1 MIDNGVNICAWEL
14 LFLNLNFSPMAL
26 FNRREFIKKSS
37 LGFGF
42 AALPVP
48 IKILWGTDYFSKRPK
63 LSERKFT
70 SEAVEKTIRTIKKS
84 IADEEL
90 AWMFENCFP
99 NTLDTTVKF
108 YEKNGKPFTYVI
120 TGDID
125 AMWLRDS
132 SAQVYPYLSLANE
145 DEKLK
150 SLLKGVINKQVECV
164 LLDPYANAFFDD
176 ASKISEW
183 KNDLTEMKPGIHE
196 RKWEVDSLCYVM
208 RLSYNYWK
216 VTGDASVFDNDWK
229 KAMLLIQKTFREQ
242 QRKESKGPYQFQR
255 SNGNP
260 LDTQFA
266 GGYGNPTKKL
276 GLIHSMFRPSDD
288 ATFYPFLI
296 SSNMFAVVSLRE
308 TAEIFSKVFHDENT
322 SAQFMN
328 LAQEVDDAIQKYA
341 VLNHPAAGKIY
352 ALEIDG
358 FGNGLFMD
366 DANVPNL
373 LSIPYLGY
381 RSKEDA
387 IYKNTRKFSLSKAN
401 PWYSEGKFAKGIGGP
416 HIGEHKIWPLG
427 LIMQALTTDD
437 KEEIVSCLKMLK
449 ATHAGTG
456 FIHESFDVDNPKD
469 FTRSWFAWAN
479 TLFGE
484 LILHLH
490 QTNPEI
496 LKRKF

>member
-1 MIDNGVNICAWEL
+1 MID
-14 LFLNLNFSPMAL
+14 
-26 FNRREFIKKSS
+26 RREFIKKSGIG
-37 LGFGF
+37 LGFF
-42 AALPVP
+42 AISSSAKFL
-48 IKILWGTDYFSKRPK
+48 IINDYISKRPG
-63 LSERKFT
+63 LAQRKFT
-70 SEAVEKTIRTIKKS
+70 SEAVEKTIKTIKKA

-108 YEKNGKPFTYVI
+108 YHKNNKPYTYVI

-150 SLLKGVINKQVECV
+150 QLLKGVINKQVECV

-176 ASKISEW
+176 SHKISEW
-183 KNDLTEMKPGIHE
+183 KEDLTDMKPGIHE

-216 VTGDASVFDNDWK
+216 ITGDSSIFDADWK
-229 KAMLLIQKTFREQ
+229 KAMHLILQTFKDQ
-242 QRKESKGPYQFQR
+242 QRKDSKGPYKFQR
-255 SNGNP
+255 ANGNS

-266 GGYGNPTKKL
+266 GGFGNPTKKV

-288 ATFYPFLI
+288 ATFYPLLV

-308 TAEIFSKVFHDENT
+308 TAEIFSKVLKDENS
-322 SAQFMN
+322 SAQFKT
-328 LAQEVDDAIQKYA
+328 LAAEVDEAIQKYA
-341 VLNHPAAGKIY
+341 VLDHPEAGKIY

-358 FGNGLFMD
+358 FGNALFMD

-381 RSKEDA
+381 VSKDDA
-387 IYKNTRKFSLSKAN
+387 VYQNTRKFSLSKAN
-401 PWYSEGKFAKGIGGP
+401 PWFSEGKFAKGIGGP

-427 LIMQALTTDD
+427 LIMQALTTDND
-437 KEEIVSCLKMLK
+437 DEIISCLKMLK

-484 LILHLH
+484 LILYLH
-490 QTNPEI
+490 KTKPEI

>member
-1 MIDNGVNICAWEL
+1 MV
-14 LFLNLNFSPMAL
+14 
-26 FNRREFIKKSS
+26 NRREFIKKSGAGI
-37 LGFGF
+37 GFF
-42 AALPVP
+42 AIPNSVRF
-48 IKILWGTDYFSKRPK
+48 IFSDEYISKRPPM
-63 LSERKFT
+63 SERKFT
-70 SEAVEKTIRTIKKS
+70 SEAVEKTIKTIKKS

-90 AWMFENCFP
+90 AWLFENCFP

-108 YEKNGKPFTYVI
+108 YRKNNKPYTYVI

-150 SLLKGVINKQVECV
+150 NLLKGVINKQVECV
-164 LLDPYANAFFDD
+164 LLDPYANAFFDN
-176 ASKISEW
+176 SNKISEW
-183 KNDLTEMKPGIHE
+183 KNDSTQMKPGIHE
-196 RKWEVDSLCYVM
+196 RKWEIDSLCYVM

-216 VTGDASVFDNDWK
+216 ITGDSSIFETDWK
-229 KAMLLIQKTFREQ
+229 KAMLLILQTFKEQ
-242 QRKESKGPYQFQR
+242 QRKDSKGPYKFQR

-260 LDTQFA
+260 LDTQFV

-276 GLIHSMFRPSDD
+276 GLIHAMFRPSDD

-308 TAEIFSKVFHDENT
+308 TAEIFSEIFKDENT
-322 SAQFMN
+322 AAQFKN
-328 LAQEVDDAIQKYA
+328 LAEEVDEAIQKYA
-341 VLNHPAAGKIY
+341 VLNHPTAGKIY

-358 FGNGLFMD
+358 FGNALFMD

-381 RSKEDA
+381 RSKEDE

-401 PWYSEGKFAKGIGGP
+401 PWFSEGKFAKGIGGP

-437 KEEIVSCLKMLK
+437 NEEIVSCLKILK

-484 LILHLH
+484 LILHLYK
-490 QTNPEI
+490 TKPEI

>member
-1 MIDNGVNICAWEL
+1 MI
-14 LFLNLNFSPMAL
+14 
-26 FNRREFIKKSS
+26 NRREFIKKSGI
-37 LGFGF
+37 GFGF
-42 AALPVP
+42 LAIPASAKFL
-48 IKILWGTDYFSKRPK
+48 IINDYVSKRPG
-63 LSERKFT
+63 LAQRKFT
-70 SEAVEKTIRTIKKS
+70 SEAVEKTIKKIRKA

-108 YEKNGKPFTYVI
+108 YHKNNKPYTYVI

-150 SLLKGVINKQVECV
+150 NLLKGVINKQVECV

-176 ASKISEW
+176 AHKISEW
-183 KNDLTEMKPGIHE
+183 KEDLTDMKPGIHE

-216 VTGDASVFDNDWK
+216 ITGDSSIFDADWK
-229 KAMLLIQKTFREQ
+229 KAMHLILQTFKDQ
-242 QRKESKGPYQFQR
+242 QRKDSKGPYRFQR
-255 SNGNP
+255 ANGNT

-266 GGYGNPTKKL
+266 GGFGNPTKKI

-288 ATFYPFLI
+288 ATFYPLLV

-308 TAEIFSKVFHDENT
+308 TAEIFSKVLKDENS
-322 SAQFMN
+322 SAQFKT
-328 LAQEVDDAIQKYA
+328 LAAEVDEAIQKYA
-341 VLNHPAAGKIY
+341 VLDHPEAGKIY

-358 FGNGLFMD
+358 FGNALFMD

-381 RSKEDA
+381 ASKDDA
-387 IYKNTRKFSLSKAN
+387 VYQNTRKFSLSKAN
-401 PWYSEGKFAKGIGGP
+401 PWFSEGKFAKGIGGP

-427 LIMQALTTDD
+427 LIMQALTTDND
-437 KEEIVSCLKMLK
+437 EEIISCLKMLK
-449 ATHAGTG
+449 TTHAGTG

-490 QTNPEI
+490 KTKPEI

>member
-1 MIDNGVNICAWEL
+1 M
-14 LFLNLNFSPMAL
+14 
-26 FNRREFIKKSS
+26 NRRNFIKKSS
-37 LGFGF
+37 LGVGF
-42 AALPVP
+42 FALPVSASF
-48 IKILWGTDYFSKRPK
+48 LFANDYVSKRPP

-70 SEAVEKTIRTIKKS
+70 SEAVEKTIKTIKKS

-108 YEKNGKPFTYVI
+108 YQKNNKPYTYVI
-120 TGDID
+120 TGDIN

-150 SLLKGVINKQVECV
+150 NLLKGVINKQVECV
-164 LLDPYANAFFDD
+164 LLDSYANAFFND
-176 ASKISEW
+176 ANKVSEW
-183 KNDLTEMKPGIHE
+183 KNDSTQMKPGIHE
-196 RKWEVDSLCYVM
+196 RKWEIDSLCYVM

-216 VTGDASVFDNDWK
+216 ITGDSSVFDSDWK
-229 KAMLLIQKTFREQ
+229 KAMLLILQTFKEQ
-242 QRKESKGPYQFQR
+242 QRKDSKGPYKFQR

-266 GGYGNPTKKL
+266 GGYGNPTKKV

-308 TAEIFSKVFHDENT
+308 TAEIFSEIFKDENT
-322 SAQFMN
+322 AAQFKN
-328 LAQEVDDAIQKYA
+328 LAEEVDEAIQKYA
-341 VLNHPAAGKIY
+341 VLNHPEAGKIY

-358 FGNGLFMD
+358 FGNALFMD

-381 RSKEDA
+381 RSKEDE

-401 PWYSEGKFAKGIGGP
+401 PWFSEGEFAKGIGGP

-427 LIMQALTTDD
+427 LIMQALTTDND
-437 KEEIVSCLKMLK
+437 EEIVSCLKMLK

-469 FTRSWFAWAN
+469 FTRAWFAWAN

-490 QTNPEI
+490 TTKPEI
-496 LKRKF
+496 LKRKL

>member
-1 MIDNGVNICAWEL
+1 MI
-14 LFLNLNFSPMAL
+14 
-26 FNRREFIKKSS
+26 NRRDFIKKSGLG
-37 LGFGF
+37 LGFF
-42 AALPVP
+42 TVP
-48 IKILWGTDYFSKRPK
+48 SSAKFLFVNDFVSKRPN
-63 LSERKFT
+63 LSQRKFT
-70 SEAVEKTIRTIKKS
+70 SEAVEKTIKTIKNT

-99 NTLDTTVKF
+99 NTLDTTIKF
-108 YEKNGKPFTYVI
+108 YHKNTKPYTYVI

-132 SAQVYPYLSLANE
+132 SAQVYPYLNLANE
-145 DEKLK
+145 DKKLK
-150 SLLKGVINKQVECV
+150 DLLKGVINKQVECV

-176 ASKISEW
+176 PHKISEW
-183 KNDLTEMKPGIHE
+183 KDDVTDMKPGIHE

-216 VTGDASVFDNDWK
+216 TTGDSSVFDADWK
-229 KAMLLIQKTFREQ
+229 KAMLLILQTFKEQ
-242 QRKESKGPYQFQR
+242 QRKDSKGPYSFER
-255 SNGNP
+255 ANGNP
-260 LDTQFA
+260 LDTQF
-266 GGYGNPTKKL
+266 GKGFGNPTKKV

-308 TAEIFSKVFHDENT
+308 TAEIFSKILKDEN
-322 SAQFMN
+322 SSNQFKN
-328 LAQEVDDAIQKYA
+328 LAKEV
-341 VLNHPAAGKIY
+341 
-352 ALEIDG
+352 
-358 FGNGLFMD
+358 D

-381 RSKEDA
+381 TSKDDEV
-387 IYKNTRKFSLSKAN
+387 YKNTRNFSLSHAN
-401 PWYSEGKFAKGIGGP
+401 PWFSEGKFAKGIGGP

-427 LIMQALTTDD
+427 LIMQALTTDND
-437 KEEIVSCLKMLK
+437 EEIIACLKMLK
-449 ATHAGTG
+449 GTHAGTG

-490 QTNPEI
+490 KTKPEI
-496 LKRKF
+496 LKMKF

>member
-1 MIDNGVNICAWEL
+1 ML
-14 LFLNLNFSPMAL
+14 S
-26 FNRREFIKKSS
+26 RRNFIKKSS
-37 LGFGF
+37 LGFGLF
-42 AALPVP
+42 AIPNSATFLFENGFV
-48 IKILWGTDYFSKRPK
+48 SRRPK
-63 LSERKFT
+63 LGDRKFT
-70 SEAVEKTIRTIKKS
+70 STAVENTIKNIKKS
-84 IADEEL
+84 ISDPEL
-90 AWMFENCFP
+90 AWMFENCYP

-108 YEKNGKPFTYVI
+108 YHKNKKPFTYVI

-150 SLLKGVINKQVECV
+150 NLLKGVINKQVECV

-176 ASKISEW
+176 TNKVSEW
-183 KNDLTEMKPGIHE
+183 KDDLTEMKPGIHE
-196 RKWEVDSLCYVM
+196 RKWEIDSLCYVM

-216 VTGDASVFDNDWK
+216 TTGDSSVFDTEWK
-229 KAMLLIQKTFREQ
+229 KAMLLILKTFEEQ
-242 QRKESKGPYQFQR
+242 QRKDSKGPYKFQR
-255 SNGNP
+255 ANGNS

-266 GGYGNPTKKL
+266 GGYGNPTKKI

-288 ATFYPFLI
+288 ATFYPFLV

-308 TAEIFSKVFHDENT
+308 TAEIFSKILKDEN
-322 SAQFMN
+322 SASRFRN
-328 LAQEVDDAIQKYA
+328 LAKEVDEAIQKYA
-341 VLNHPAAGKIY
+341 VLNHPIAGEIY
-352 ALEIDG
+352 ALEVDG
-358 FGNGLFMD
+358 FGNALFMD

-381 RSKEDA
+381 ASKDDEV
-387 IYKNTRKFSLSKAN
+387 YQNTRKFSLSKAN
-401 PWYSEGKFAKGIGGP
+401 PWFSEGKFAKGIGGP

-437 KEEIVSCLKMLK
+437 EKEIISVLKMLK

-490 QTNPEI
+490 KTKPEI
-496 LKRKF
+496 LKKKF

>member
-1 MIDNGVNICAWEL
+1 ML
-14 LFLNLNFSPMAL
+14 
-26 FNRREFIKKSS
+26 NRRNFIKKSS
-37 LGFGF
+37 LGAGF
-42 AALPVP
+42 FALPVSARF
-48 IKILWGTDYFSKRPK
+48 LFANDYVSKRPP

-70 SEAVEKTIRTIKKS
+70 SEAVEKTIKTIKKS

-108 YEKNGKPFTYVI
+108 YQKNNKPYTYVI

-150 SLLKGVINKQVECV
+150 NLLKGVINKQVECV
-164 LLDPYANAFFDD
+164 LLDPYANAFFND
-176 ASKISEW
+176 ANKVSEW
-183 KNDLTEMKPGIHE
+183 KNDSTQMKPGIHE
-196 RKWEVDSLCYVM
+196 RKWEIDSLCYVM

-216 VTGDASVFDNDWK
+216 ITGDSSVFDADWK
-229 KAMLLIQKTFREQ
+229 KAMLLILQTFKEQ
-242 QRKESKGPYQFQR
+242 QRKDSKGPYKFQR

-266 GGYGNPTKKL
+266 GGYGNPTKKV

-308 TAEIFSKVFHDENT
+308 TAEIFSEIFKDENT
-322 SAQFMN
+322 AAQFKN
-328 LAQEVDDAIQKYA
+328 LAEEVDEAIQKYA
-341 VLNHPAAGKIY
+341 VLNHPEAGKIY

-358 FGNGLFMD
+358 FGNALFMD

-381 RSKEDA
+381 RSKEDE

-401 PWYSEGKFAKGIGGP
+401 PWFSEGKFAKGIGGP

-437 KEEIVSCLKMLK
+437 NEEIVSCLKMLK

-490 QTNPEI
+490 TTKPEI
-496 LKRKF
+496 LKRKL

>member
-1 MIDNGVNICAWEL
+1 MV
-14 LFLNLNFSPMAL
+14 
-26 FNRREFIKKSS
+26 NRREFIKKSGAGI
-37 LGFGF
+37 GFF
-42 AALPVP
+42 AIPNSVRF
-48 IKILWGTDYFSKRPK
+48 IFSDEYISKRPPM
-63 LSERKFT
+63 SERKFT
-70 SEAVEKTIRTIKKS
+70 SEAVEKTIKTIKKS

-108 YEKNGKPFTYVI
+108 YQKNNKPYTYVI

-150 SLLKGVINKQVECV
+150 NLLKGVINKQVECV
-164 LLDPYANAFFDD
+164 LLDPYANAFFND
-176 ASKISEW
+176 ANKVSEW
-183 KNDLTEMKPGIHE
+183 KNDSTQMKSGIHE
-196 RKWEVDSLCYVM
+196 RKWEIDSLCYVM

-216 VTGDASVFDNDWK
+216 ITGDSSIFETDWK
-229 KAMLLIQKTFREQ
+229 KAMLLILQTFKEQ
-242 QRKESKGPYQFQR
+242 QRKDSKGPYKFQR

-266 GGYGNPTKKL
+266 GGYGNPTKKV

-308 TAEIFSKVFHDENT
+308 TAEIFSEFFNDENT
-322 SAQFMN
+322 AVQFKN
-328 LAQEVDDAIQKYA
+328 LAEEVDEAIQKYA
-341 VLNHPAAGKIY
+341 VLNHPTAGKIY

-358 FGNGLFMD
+358 FGNALFMD

-381 RSKEDA
+381 RSKEDE

-401 PWYSEGKFAKGIGGP
+401 PWFSEGKFAKGIGGP

-437 KEEIVSCLKMLK
+437 NEEIVSCLKMLK

-484 LILHLH
+484 LILHLYK
-490 QTNPEI
+490 TKPEI

>member
-1 MIDNGVNICAWEL
+1 ML
-14 LFLNLNFSPMAL
+14 
-26 FNRREFIKKSS
+26 NRRNFIKKSGAGI
-37 LGFGF
+37 GFF
-42 AALPVP
+42 AIPNSTRLLFAN
-48 IKILWGTDYFSKRPK
+48 DYISKRPK
-63 LSERKFT
+63 PDERKFT
-70 SEAVEKTIRTIKKS
+70 SEAVEKTIKAIKKS

-108 YEKNGKPFTYVI
+108 YQKNNKPYTYVI

-132 SAQVYPYLSLANE
+132 SAQIYPYLSLANE

-150 SLLKGVINKQVECV
+150 NLLKGVINKQVECV

-176 ASKISEW
+176 ASKVSEW
-183 KNDLTEMKPGIHE
+183 KDDSTQMKPGIHE
-196 RKWEVDSLCYVM
+196 RKWEIDSLCYVM

-216 VTGDASVFDNDWK
+216 KTGDSSVFDGNWK
-229 KAMLLIQKTFREQ
+229 KGMLLILQTFKEQ
-242 QRKESKGPYQFQR
+242 QRKDSKGPYKFQR

-266 GGYGNPTKKL
+266 GGYGNPTKKV

-308 TAEIFSKVFHDENT
+308 TAEIFSEIFKDENT
-322 SAQFMN
+322 AVQFKN
-328 LAQEVDDAIQKYA
+328 LAKEVDEAIQKYA
-341 VLNHPAAGKIY
+341 VLNHPEAGKIY

-358 FGNGLFMD
+358 FGNALFMD

-373 LSIPYLGY
+373 LSIPYLDY
-381 RSKEDA
+381 RSKEDE

-401 PWYSEGKFAKGIGGP
+401 PWFSEGKFAKGIGGP

-437 KEEIVSCLKMLK
+437 TEEIVSCLKMLK

-490 QTNPEI
+490 KTKPEI

>member
-1 MIDNGVNICAWEL
+1 ML
-14 LFLNLNFSPMAL
+14 
-26 FNRREFIKKSS
+26 NRRNFIKKSS
-37 LGFGF
+37 LGVGF
-42 AALPVP
+42 FALPVSARF
-48 IKILWGTDYFSKRPK
+48 LFANDYVSKRPPVN
-63 LSERKFT
+63 ERKFT
-70 SEAVEKTIRTIKKS
+70 SVAVEKTIKTIKKS

-108 YEKNGKPFTYVI
+108 YRKNNKPFTYVI

-150 SLLKGVINKQVECV
+150 NLLKGVINKQVECV
-164 LLDPYANAFFDD
+164 LLDPYANAFFND
-176 ASKISEW
+176 ANKVSEW
-183 KNDLTEMKPGIHE
+183 KNDSTQMKSGIHE
-196 RKWEVDSLCYVM
+196 RKWEIDSLCYVM

-216 VTGDASVFDNDWK
+216 ITGDSSIFDSDWK
-229 KAMLLIQKTFREQ
+229 KAMLLILQTFKEQ
-242 QRKESKGPYQFQR
+242 QRKDSKGPYKFQR

-266 GGYGNPTKKL
+266 GGYGNPTKKV
-276 GLIHSMFRPSDD
+276 GLIHAMFRPSDD

-308 TAEIFSKVFHDENT
+308 TAEIFSEIFKDENT
-322 SAQFMN
+322 AAQFKN
-328 LAQEVDDAIQKYA
+328 LAEEVDEAIQKYA
-341 VLNHPAAGKIY
+341 VLNHPTAGKIY

-358 FGNGLFMD
+358 FGNALFMD

-381 RSKEDA
+381 RSKEDE

-401 PWYSEGKFAKGIGGP
+401 PWFSEGKFAKGIGGP

-437 KEEIVSCLKMLK
+437 NEEIVSCLKMLK

-484 LILHLH
+484 LILHLYK
-490 QTNPEI
+490 TKPEI

>member
-1 MIDNGVNICAWEL
+1 ML
-14 LFLNLNFSPMAL
+14 
-26 FNRREFIKKSS
+26 NRRNFIKKSS
-37 LGFGF
+37 LGVGF
-42 AALPVP
+42 FVLPVSARF
-48 IKILWGTDYFSKRPK
+48 LFANDYVSKRPP

-70 SEAVEKTIRTIKKS
+70 SEAVEKTIKTIKKS

-108 YEKNGKPFTYVI
+108 YQKNNKPYTYVI

-150 SLLKGVINKQVECV
+150 NLLKGIINKQVECV
-164 LLDPYANAFFDD
+164 LLDPYANAFFND
-176 ASKISEW
+176 ANKVSEW
-183 KNDLTEMKPGIHE
+183 KNDSTQMKPGIHE
-196 RKWEVDSLCYVM
+196 RKWEIDSLCYVM

-216 VTGDASVFDNDWK
+216 ITGDSSVFDAYWK
-229 KAMLLIQKTFREQ
+229 KAMLLILQTFKEQ
-242 QRKESKGPYQFQR
+242 QRKDSKGPYKFQR

-266 GGYGNPTKKL
+266 GGYGNPTKKV

-308 TAEIFSKVFHDENT
+308 TAEIFSEIFKDEN
-322 SAQFMN
+322 SSDQFKN
-328 LAQEVDDAIQKYA
+328 LAEEVDEAIQKYA
-341 VLNHPAAGKIY
+341 VLNHPEAGKIY

-358 FGNGLFMD
+358 FGNALFMD

-381 RSKEDA
+381 RSKEDE

-401 PWYSEGKFAKGIGGP
+401 PWFSEGKFAKGIGGP

-437 KEEIVSCLKMLK
+437 NEEIVSCLKMLK

-484 LILHLH
+484 LILHLYK
-490 QTNPEI
+490 TKPEI

>member
-1 MIDNGVNICAWEL
+1 
-14 LFLNLNFSPMAL
+14 MAP

-48 IKILWGTDYFSKRPK
+48 VKFLWKDDYISKRPAAGQ
-63 LSERKFT
+63 RKFA

-90 AWMFENCFP
+90 SWMFENCFP

-145 DEKLK
+145 DRKLK
-150 SLLKGVINKQVECV
+150 NLLKGVINKQVECV

-176 ASKISEW
+176 ASKVSEW

-208 RLSYNYWK
+208 RLSYHYWK
-216 VTGDASVFDNDWK
+216 VTGDASVFDAEWK
-229 KAMLLIQKTFREQ
+229 KAMLLILQTFREQ
-242 QRKESKGPYQFQR
+242 QRKESKGPYTFQR
-255 SNGNP
+255 AGGNP

-266 GGYGNPTKKL
+266 GGYGNPTNKV

-288 ATFYPFLI
+288 ATFYSFLI
-296 SSNMFAVVSLRE
+296 SSNMFAVVSLRQ
-308 TAEIFSKVFHDENT
+308 TAEIFSEILKDED
-322 SAQFMN
+322 SAGQFKN
-328 LAQEVDDAIQKYA
+328 LAREVDEAIQKYA
-341 VLNHPAAGKIY
+341 VLNHPEAGRIY

-358 FGNGLFMD
+358 FGNALFMD

-381 RSKEDA
+381 RPKEDSV
-387 IYKNTRKFSLSKAN
+387 YENTRKFSLSRAN
-401 PWYSEGKFAKGIGGP
+401 PWYSEGKLAKGIGGP

-449 ATHAGTG
+449 ASHAGTG

-490 QTNPEI
+490 RTNPEI
-496 LKRKF
+496 LKRKL

>member
-1 MIDNGVNICAWEL
+1 MGI
-14 LFLNLNFSPMAL
+14 
-26 FNRREFIKKSS
+26 NRRDFIKKSG

-42 AALPVP
+42 FTLPAP
-48 IKILWGTDYFSKRPK
+48 AKFLYINDYISKRPNINQ
-63 LSERKFT
+63 RKFT
-70 SEAVEKTIRTIKKS
+70 SQAVENTIKTVKKS
-84 IADEEL
+84 IADQEL
-90 AWMFENCFP
+90 AWIFENCFP

-108 YEKNGKPFTYVI
+108 YQKNNKPYTYVI

-132 SAQVYPYLSLANE
+132 SAQVFPYLSLANE

-150 SLLKGVINKQVECV
+150 NLLKGVINKQVECV
-164 LLDPYANAFFDD
+164 LLDPYANAFYDN
-176 ASKISEW
+176 AGKISEW
-183 KNDLTEMKPGIHE
+183 EDDSTQMKPGIHE
-196 RKWEVDSLCYVM
+196 RKWEIDSLCYVM

-216 VTGDASVFDNDWK
+216 ITGDSSVFDADWK
-229 KAMLLIQKTFREQ
+229 KAMLLILQTFKEQ
-242 QRKESKGPYQFQR
+242 QRKDSKGPYKFQR

-266 GGYGNPTKKL
+266 SGFGNPTKKV

-308 TAEIFSKVFHDENT
+308 TAEIFSKILKDEN
-322 SAQFMN
+322 SSIQFKN
-328 LAQEVDDAIQKYA
+328 LAKEVDEAIQKYA
-341 VLNHPAAGKIY
+341 VLNHPEAGKIY

-358 FGNGLFMD
+358 FGNALFMD

-381 RSKEDA
+381 ASKDDEV
-387 IYKNTRKFSLSKAN
+387 YKNTRKFSLSQAN
-401 PWYSEGKFAKGIGGP
+401 PWFSSGKFAKGIGGP

-437 KEEIVSCLKMLK
+437 EEEIVYCLKTIK
-449 ATHAGTG
+449 ATHAETG

-484 LILHLH
+484 LILHLYK
-490 QTNPEI
+490 TKPEI

>member
-1 MIDNGVNICAWEL
+1 M
-14 LFLNLNFSPMAL
+14 
-26 FNRREFIKKSS
+26 NRRNFIKKSS
-37 LGFGF
+37 LGVGF
-42 AALPVP
+42 FALPVSARF
-48 IKILWGTDYFSKRPK
+48 LFANDYVSKRPP

-70 SEAVEKTIRTIKKS
+70 SEAVEKTIKTIKKS

-108 YEKNGKPFTYVI
+108 YRKNNKPYTYVI

-150 SLLKGVINKQVECV
+150 NLLKGVINKQVECV
-164 LLDPYANAFFDD
+164 LLDPYANAFFND
-176 ASKISEW
+176 ANKVSEW
-183 KNDLTEMKPGIHE
+183 KNDSTQMKPGIHE
-196 RKWEVDSLCYVM
+196 RKWEIDSLCYVM

-216 VTGDASVFDNDWK
+216 ITGDSSVFDSDWK
-229 KAMLLIQKTFREQ
+229 KAMLLILQTFKEQ
-242 QRKESKGPYQFQR
+242 QRKDSKGSYKFQR

-266 GGYGNPTKKL
+266 GGYGNPTKKV

-308 TAEIFSKVFHDENT
+308 TAEIFSEIFKDEN
-322 SAQFMN
+322 SSDQFKN
-328 LAQEVDDAIQKYA
+328 LAKEVDEAIQKYA
-341 VLNHPAAGKIY
+341 VLNHPEAGKIY

-358 FGNGLFMD
+358 FGNALFMD

-381 RSKEDA
+381 RSKEDE

-401 PWYSEGKFAKGIGGP
+401 PWFSEGKFAKGIGGP

-437 KEEIVSCLKMLK
+437 NEEIVSCLKMLK

-484 LILHLH
+484 LILYLH
-490 QTNPEI
+490 TTKPEI

>member
-1 MIDNGVNICAWEL
+1 ML
-14 LFLNLNFSPMAL
+14 
-26 FNRREFIKKSS
+26 NRRNFIKKSS
-37 LGFGF
+37 LGVGF
-42 AALPVP
+42 FALPVSARF
-48 IKILWGTDYFSKRPK
+48 LFANDYVSKRPP

-70 SEAVEKTIRTIKKS
+70 SEAVEKTIKTIKKS

-108 YEKNGKPFTYVI
+108 YQKNNKPYTYVI

-150 SLLKGVINKQVECV
+150 NLLKGVINKQVECV
-164 LLDPYANAFFDD
+164 LLDSYANAFFND
-176 ASKISEW
+176 ANKVSEW
-183 KNDLTEMKPGIHE
+183 KNDSTQMKPGIHE
-196 RKWEVDSLCYVM
+196 RKWEIDSLCYVM

-216 VTGDASVFDNDWK
+216 ITEDSSVFDAEWK
-229 KAMLLIQKTFREQ
+229 KGMLLILQTFKEQ
-242 QRKESKGPYQFQR
+242 QRKDSKGPYEFQR

-266 GGYGNPTKKL
+266 GGYGNPTKKV

-308 TAEIFSKVFHDENT
+308 TAEIFSEIFKDENT
-322 SAQFMN
+322 AAQFKN
-328 LAQEVDDAIQKYA
+328 LAEEVDEAIQKYA
-341 VLNHPAAGKIY
+341 VLNHPEAGKIY

-358 FGNGLFMD
+358 FGNALFMD

-381 RSKEDA
+381 RSKEDE

-401 PWYSEGKFAKGIGGP
+401 PWFSEGKFAKGIGGP

-437 KEEIVSCLKMLK
+437 NEEIVSCLKMLK

-469 FTRSWFAWAN
+469 FTRAWFAWAN

-490 QTNPEI
+490 TTKPEI
-496 LKRKF
+496 LKRKFST

>member
-1 MIDNGVNICAWEL
+1 ML
-14 LFLNLNFSPMAL
+14 
-26 FNRREFIKKSS
+26 NRRTFIKKSS
-37 LGFGF
+37 LGLGF
-42 AALPVP
+42 FAIPTSATFLFENDFV
-48 IKILWGTDYFSKRPK
+48 SKRPK
-63 LSERKFT
+63 ISDRKFT
-70 SEAVEKTIRTIKKS
+70 SATVENAIRNIKKS
-84 IADEEL
+84 IADPEL
-90 AWMFENCFP
+90 AWIFENCFP

-108 YEKNGKPFTYVI
+108 YQKKNKPFTYVI

-150 SLLKGVINKQVECV
+150 NLLKGVINKQVECV

-183 KNDLTEMKPGIHE
+183 KDDLTEMKPGLHE

-216 VTGDASVFDNDWK
+216 TTGDASIFDAEWK
-229 KAMLLIQKTFREQ
+229 KAMLLILKTFKEQ
-242 QRKESKGPYQFQR
+242 QRKDSKGPYKFQR
-255 SNGNP
+255 ANGNS

-266 GGYGNPTKKL
+266 GGYGNPTKKV

-288 ATFYPFLI
+288 ATFYPFLV
-296 SSNMFAVVSLRE
+296 SSNMFAVVSLRK
-308 TAEIFSKVFHDENT
+308 TAEIFSAVLKDEN
-322 SAQFMN
+322 SAAQFKN
-328 LAQEVDDAIQKYA
+328 LAKEVDESIQKYA
-341 VLNHPAAGKIY
+341 ILDHPTAGKIY
-352 ALEIDG
+352 ALEVDG
-358 FGNGLFMD
+358 FGNALFMD

-381 RSKEDA
+381 ASKDDEV
-387 IYKNTRKFSLSKAN
+387 YQNTRKFSLSKAN
-401 PWYSEGKFAKGIGGP
+401 PWFSEGKFARGIGGP
-416 HIGEHKIWPLG
+416 HIGENKIWPLG
-427 LIMQALTTDD
+427 LIMQALTTDND
-437 KEEIVSCLKMLK
+437 AEIISCLKMIK
-449 ATHAGTG
+449 STHAGTG

-490 QTNPEI
+490 KTKPEI

>member
-1 MIDNGVNICAWEL
+1 ML
-14 LFLNLNFSPMAL
+14 
-26 FNRREFIKKSS
+26 NRRDFIKKSS
-37 LGFGF
+37 IG
-42 AALPVP
+42 ALFLTIPNSVKFFYTEEF
-48 IKILWGTDYFSKRPK
+48 ITRRPK
-63 LSERKFT
+63 LSGRKFT
-70 SEAVEKTIRTIKKS
+70 SAAVENAIKNIKKTI
-84 IADEEL
+84 ADPEL

-99 NTLDTTVKF
+99 NTLDTTVK
-108 YEKNGKPFTYVI
+108 YYQKNDKPFTYVI

-150 SLLKGVINKQVECV
+150 KLLKGVINKQVECV

-183 KNDLTEMKPGIHE
+183 KDDLTEMKPGIHE

-216 VTGDASVFDNDWK
+216 TTGDSSVFDSEWK
-229 KAMLLIQKTFREQ
+229 KAMLLILKTFIEQ
-242 QRKESKGPYQFQR
+242 QRKDSKGPYKFQR
-255 SNGNP
+255 ANGNS

-266 GGYGNPTKKL
+266 GGYGNPTKKV

-288 ATFYPFLI
+288 ATFYPFLV

-308 TAEIFSKVFHDENT
+308 TAEIFSTVLKDEN
-322 SAQFMN
+322 SASQFKN
-328 LAQEVDDAIQKYA
+328 LAKEVDEAIQKYA
-341 VLNHPAAGKIY
+341 ILNHPTAGKIY
-352 ALEIDG
+352 ALEVDG
-358 FGNGLFMD
+358 FGNALFMD

-381 RSKEDA
+381 ASKDDEV
-387 IYKNTRKFSLSKAN
+387 YQNTRKFSLSKAN
-401 PWYSEGKFAKGIGGP
+401 PWFSEGKFAKGIGGP
-416 HIGEHKIWPLG
+416 HIGENKIWPLG
-427 LIMQALTTDD
+427 LIMQALTTDND
-437 KEEIVSCLKMLK
+437 AEIISCLKMIK

-456 FIHESFDVDNPKD
+456 FIHESFDLANPKD

-490 QTNPEI
+490 KTIPEI